1 MVLSF
6 FKKQKKSLI
15 RLVLAIIVVFWIA
28 LPLSYQIQ
36 SKIRGDLLLRIV
48 RILSINIPYL
58 AIFLIIKYPSY
69 SFFINYMILLP
80 IILSIIY
87 ILIDFKNLSY
97 SNNPAIFSY
106 FGEVRK
112 EQLLSRFSEVTVMPL
127 IEELFYRGTI
137 PITGSIKEI
146 LIIFLLTT
154 LLFNLAHY
162 IGQSN
167 DITFHLKLF
176 ILSLF
181 SFLIYYFTH
190 NIIYSIIFHVLCNI
204 PWFVTNYRMYLYSK
218 KQKNEVF

>member
-6 FKKQKKSLI
+6 FKKQEKSLI

-154 LLFNLAHY
+154 LLFN
-162 IGQSN
+162 
-167 DITFHLKLF
+167 HLKLF

>member
-6 FKKQKKSLI
+6 FKKQEKSLI

-146 LIIFLLTT
+146 LIIF
-154 LLFNLAHY
+154 Y